1 MVDITI
7 TKVQCGISN
16 LPAIVFTSVAVSP
29 CFVTLFPT
37 LRAIIITFILLDAVP
52 KVIADSTST
61 LGTRFGVILGKLKLL
76 ENIVAIVCL
85 ACVTPVIF
93 IPPIVAIPTLG
104 LPLGDLVVAFT
115 TDKAIRLAGVFGLV
129 FFLLRLD
136 FVETVDAFGIVDAL
150 LVGTATWRRRWRSCA
165 FAWALTTKVGT
176 SRRVAICAT
185 ACSSVI

>member
-1 MVDITI
+1 MV
-7 TKVQCGISN
+7 SN

-61 LGTRFGVILGKLKLL
+61 LGTGFGVILGKLKLL
-76 ENIVAIVCL
+76 ENVVAIVCL
-85 ACVTPVIF
+85 ACVAPVIF

-115 TDKAIRLAGVFGLV
+115 ADKAIRLAGVFGLIS
-129 FFLLRLD
+129 FLLGLG
-136 FVETVDAFGIVDAL
+136 FVEAVDTLGIVDAL
-150 LVGTATWRRRWRSCA
+150 LFRTVIGGRGWSGGRSRA
-165 FAWALTTKVGT
+165 PAWALTTDVFT
-176 SRRVAICAT
+176 ARRITIIAA
-185 ACSSVI
+185 ARDSVY